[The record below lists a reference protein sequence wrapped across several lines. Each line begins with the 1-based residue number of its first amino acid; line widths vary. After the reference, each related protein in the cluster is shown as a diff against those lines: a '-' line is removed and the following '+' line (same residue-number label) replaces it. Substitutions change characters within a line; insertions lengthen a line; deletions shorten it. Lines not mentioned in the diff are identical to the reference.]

1 MIDLV
6 RYIKENAPRLK
17 AHLSAFGSARVSLIG
32 DFALDEF
39 VVGSVERISREAPV
53 LILQH
58 EHTQQYPGGGANTLY
73 NLAALGAQAGA
84 VGCVGED
91 EQGRAL
97 LSLLE
102 QKGIDTRHVLRLTDR
117 QTLTKSRISA
127 HSRQSVNQQI
137 VRIDR
142 KPQRPISPQ
151 EQQLLQA
158 EIQSVLAGT
167 ACVICSDYG
176 DGLFSAQLIESVLQ
190 HPKVVVDTQ
199 RNLFRFRGAYAF
211 TPNLPEAEAE
221 AGFGVVSEGDMDSLV
236 HCLFEKTAAQVLLIT
251 RGAQGMTLA
260 ERSPAGHITCA
271 QLPAYN
277 RTEVYDVTGAGDT
290 VAATFGLAL
299 AAGASPL
306 DAAVLG
312 NLAAGLVVRR
322 FGTATTT
329 VDELC
334 EQLDNPLY

>member
-6 RYIKENAPRLK
+6 RYIRENGSRLK
-17 AHLSAFGSARVSLIG
+17 RHLSAFRSARVSLVG

-39 VVGSVERISREAPV
+39 ILGSVERISREAPV

-58 EHTQQYPGGGANTLY
+58 EQTQRFPGGGANTLY
-73 NLAALGAQAGA
+73 NLAALGAQPGA

-97 LSLLE
+97 ISLLA
-102 QKGIDTRHVLRLTDR
+102 QKGIETHHILSLSDR

-142 KPQRPISPQ
+142 KPQRPISLT
-151 EQQLLQA
+151 EQQLLQT
-158 EIQSVLAGT
+158 EINAVLAD
-167 ACVICSDYG
+167 ADCLICSDYG
-176 DGLFSAQLIESVLQ
+176 DGLFSPQLIESVLK

-221 AGFGVVSEGDMDSLV
+221 ADFVVGTEADMERLV
-236 HCLFEKTAAQVLLIT
+236 QQLFEKTEARLLLIT
-251 RGAQGMTLA
+251 RGSQGMTLA
-260 ERSPAGHITCA
+260 ERSPAGSTQISH
-271 QLPAYN
+271 LPAYN

-290 VAATFGLAL
+290 VAAVFGLAL
-299 AAGASPL
+299 AAGASHL

-322 FGTATTT
+322 FGTATTS

-334 EQLDNPLY
+334 EQLDNPLC